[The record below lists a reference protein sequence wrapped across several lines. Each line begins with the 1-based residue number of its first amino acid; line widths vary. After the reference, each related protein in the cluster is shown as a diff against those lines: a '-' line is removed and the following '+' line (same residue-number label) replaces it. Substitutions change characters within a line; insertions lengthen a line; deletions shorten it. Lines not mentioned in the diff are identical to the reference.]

1 MGTALQQLSLFKISH
16 GCKMMQ
22 LQYICAKL
30 ELNQA
35 AQRFSANI
43 STNVPLRACHACI
56 YIYTHIHIHI
66 NSTRYIN
73 RSRYTHT
80 SLHMS
85 DLCKIPKDLFT
96 QIFDVFFP
104 GFGSTSFKAS
114 NSERNKAWP
123 WPNFSSERTEGEAAK
138 PKSFFLQRWTDLTRL
153 RDSDHW
159 YQ

>member
-1 MGTALQQLSLFKISH
+1 MKTCIRVNMGTALQQLSFFKISH

-43 STNVPLRACHACI
+43 STNVPLHACHACI
-56 YIYTHIHIHI
+56 YNYKHIHTHI
-66 NSTRYIN
+66 NSTRNIN
-73 RSRYTHT
+73 RSRYTYI

-104 GFGSTSFKAS
+104 GLKSTVWDPPPSRLQTPNVTRRGLGPIFQVRLNLVKPRS
-114 NSERNKAWP
+114 QLLERR
-123 WPNFSSERTEGEAAK
+123 S
-138 PKSFFLQRWTDLTRL
+138 
-153 RDSDHW
+153 
-159 YQ
+159 